1 MNELLQALKSEDET
15 DRLYAAHDIAKT
27 QDAQTALPLL
37 LCLEKETSQVVK
49 DAIVYA
55 LKSIPCASVYD
66 KLFALYSSSEAYLR
80 NQAVTIFG
88 SAGNE
93 AVPYLSSKLDH
104 TNQEVRKLILDAL
117 FKIGSCDAV
126 LAIRAYIH
134 DKAQNVKIAAVEYL
148 GELNDKESIP
158 ELISLFKSD
167 SEAMLRSS
175 ILDTLSIIGDA
186 QAIKT
191 VVDMIR
197 SSNIITAAEMPVYLP
212 HLIDLVCKSGDQ
224 DDVVVILK
232 TVGTNVMFADDIV
245 AGILFALRRHSTIL
259 LDRKICDIMLNLLMR
274 DEVRDDVRLMI
285 AEILGNKIH
294 PNVLT
299 SEEHFVNGKE
309 LLRNPAL
316 IIGGLNLL
324 KVCGSEEAYSC
335 IREELDKTNNVELK
349 SLYEDLLNGTLKKIH
364 PESCSE

>member
-1 MNELLQALKSEDET
+1 MNELLLALKSEDET

-27 QDAQTALPLL
+27 QDAKAALPLL
-37 LCLEKETSQVVK
+37 LCLEKESSQVVK
-49 DAIVYA
+49 DAIVST
-55 LKSIPCASVYD
+55 LKLIPCTSVYD
-66 KLFALYSSSEAYLR
+66 KLFDLFSSPEAFLR
-80 NQAVTIFG
+80 NQMVTIFG
-88 SAGNE
+88 CEGND
-93 AVPYLSSKLDH
+93 AVPYLTSKLDH

-117 FKIGSCDAV
+117 FKIGSSDAL

-134 DKAQNVKIAAVEYL
+134 DKSQNVKITAVEYL
-148 GELNDKESIP
+148 GELDDKESVP

-175 ILDTLSIIGDA
+175 ILDTLSLIGDA

-191 VVDMIR
+191 VVDLIR
-197 SSNIITAAEMPVYLP
+197 SGGVISAAEMPVYLP

-224 DDVVVILK
+224 DDVIVILK
-232 TVGTNVMFADDIV
+232 TVGSDVLFADDLI
-245 AGILFALRRHSTIL
+245 AGMLLALRRHSTIL
-259 LDRKICDIMLNLLMR
+259 LDRKICDILLQLLIR

-285 AEILGNKIH
+285 AEILGNKMH

-299 SEEHFVNGKE
+299 SQELYVNGKE

-324 KVCGSEEAYSC
+324 MVCGSEEAYSC
-335 IREELDKTNNVELK
+335 IREELYKTNNIELK
-349 SLYEDLLNGTLKKIH
+349 SLYEDLLNGTLKKINH
-364 PESCSE
+364 TSCSE